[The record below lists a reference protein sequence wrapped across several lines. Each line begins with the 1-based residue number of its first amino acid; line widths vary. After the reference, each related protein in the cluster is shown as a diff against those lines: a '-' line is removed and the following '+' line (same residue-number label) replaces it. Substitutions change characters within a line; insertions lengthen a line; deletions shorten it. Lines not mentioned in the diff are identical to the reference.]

1 MRSAKSYSRIKIAA
15 SAWAALCAAYFLWEA
30 LSYRGL
36 FGRLAEL
43 QIGKFGAYAPF
54 LTFLFLF
61 CLAVIPVLVI
71 VWILRPSER
80 DLIREASLVELR
92 IFQARRLRLAMVLLG
107 AISVAISV
115 AFLAYS
121 IFLLPS
127 QQGNLRTLA
136 ISDIGTVAVSEGPT
150 RLVGGELG
158 TIVYFGH
165 DWYIGDERMAFAP
178 YRSPAGTDGLAHVF
192 VELDAANRK
201 ALAATQQRPVWSG
214 ILVEGGLPGTARAL
228 FNSIGVGVA
237 EPHYTLYR
245 DEYAL
250 KIGYWLQAVQWLIL
264 SGFLFFLAYYL
275 SRRIRRLEEALP
287 ATDG

>member
-1 MRSAKSYSRIKIAA
+1 MRSEKAYTRIKAAA
-15 SAWAALCAAYFLWEA
+15 SAWAAICAVYFLWEA
-30 LSYRGL
+30 LSYRGF

-54 LTFLFLF
+54 LTYLFLF
-61 CLAVIPVLVI
+61 GVAIVPALFI
-71 VWILRPSER
+71 VWILRPSGR
-80 DLIREASLVELR
+80 DVAGDASLVELR
-92 IFQARRLRLAMVLLG
+92 ISQARRLRLIIALLG
-107 AISVAISV
+107 IISVATSA

-121 IFLLPS
+121 IFVLPGQEGS
-127 QQGNLRTLA
+127 LRTLA
-136 ISDIGTVAVSEGPT
+136 ISDIGAVAVNEGPT

-165 DWYIGDERMAFAP
+165 NWYVGDERMAFAP
-178 YRSPAGTDGLAHVF
+178 YRPPSGSDGLAYVF
-192 VELDAANRK
+192 VELDARNRE
-201 ALAATQQRPVWSG
+201 ALAATEQRPVWSG
-214 ILVEGGLPGTARAL
+214 ILVEGGLPGAARVL

-264 SGFLFFLAYYL
+264 SGFLFILTYFL
-275 SRRIRRLEEALP
+275 SRRVRRREEALL
-287 ATDG
+287 TTGS